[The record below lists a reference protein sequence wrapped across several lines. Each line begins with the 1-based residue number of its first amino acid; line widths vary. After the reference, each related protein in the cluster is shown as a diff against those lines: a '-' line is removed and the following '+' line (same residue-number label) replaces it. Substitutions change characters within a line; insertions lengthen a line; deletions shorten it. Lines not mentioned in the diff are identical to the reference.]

1 MEGRG
6 GEGRGGMT
14 VIHIVLMA
22 PYIQTNNEELYLYN
36 NDVTYYVITCNSAF
50 EYNNDVTYYV
60 ITRNYQWTPEILT
73 NNLLEAG
80 CTNKLCPFQYYSR
93 YYLRRNVPKGA
104 FFGRKQWRHTAVS
117 VRPHRGATEFSP
129 L

>member
-1 MEGRG
+1 
-6 GEGRGGMT
+6 MT
-14 VIHIVLMA
+14 VIHIILMA

-80 CTNKLCPFQYYSR
+80 CTNKLCPLQYKVSCIL
-93 YYLRRNVPKGA
+93 YLVFRITQLAACNTCHVNIHVKSMY
-104 FFGRKQWRHTAVS
+104 KVKKVT
-117 VRPHRGATEFSP
+117 
-129 L
+129 